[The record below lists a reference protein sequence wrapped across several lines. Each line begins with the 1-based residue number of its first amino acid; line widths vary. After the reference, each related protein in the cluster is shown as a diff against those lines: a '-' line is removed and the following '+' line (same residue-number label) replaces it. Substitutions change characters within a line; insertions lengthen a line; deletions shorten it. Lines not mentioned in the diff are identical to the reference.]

1 MEISSN
7 LSNTNTSKSSFGRSW
22 RLSLFICSV
31 IIAIPILTVLASLGL
46 PFSGSWQHLFDTV
59 LSDYVINSLLLMIG
73 VGTGTLLL
81 GVSAAWLT
89 AMCDFP
95 GRKIL
100 SWAFL
105 LPMAMPAYIIAY
117 TYTGI
122 LDFAGPIQT
131 LLRHSF
137 DWKYGDYYFPEIRS
151 LGGAICMLSL
161 VLYPYVYMLVRV
173 SFIEQSTAVLEAS
186 RNLGKKPWQTLFLV
200 ALPIARPAIVAGVSL
215 ALMETLADYGTVA
228 YFGVSAFTTGIFRT
242 WYGLGELTTAA
253 QLCAFLMLFVFALII
268 AERWSRQRLRFHHN
282 ASQKKMVR
290 LQLSG
295 WRSALALSVGVL
307 IVALGFIIPAGQLAI
322 WAASRWQENV
332 NSQFLDLLFNSF
344 SLAFVAAL
352 CCMLV
357 AIFLAYSKRI
367 FNSRLE
373 QGAIGIASLGYAVP
387 GTVIAVGVLIPI
399 AWLDNQIDFL
409 SRTWFDHPT
418 GLLLSGTLGCLL
430 YTSPSPRD
438 RTRSRM
444 PSSA

>member
-7 LSNTNTSKSSFGRSW
+7 LSNTNTSKSSFGRGW

-31 IIAIPILTVLASLGL
+31 LIAIPILTVLASLGL
-46 PFSGSWQHLFDTV
+46 PFSESWQHLFDTV

-73 VGTGTLLL
+73 VGTGTLVL

-137 DWKYGDYYFPEIRS
+137 NWEYGDYYFPEIRS

-200 ALPIARPAIVAGVSL
+200 ALPMARPAIVAGVSL

-228 YFGVSAFTTGIFRT
+228 YLS
-242 WYGLGELTTAA
+242 
-253 QLCAFLMLFVFALII
+253 LIHI
-268 AERWSRQRLRFHHN
+268 
-282 ASQKKMVR
+282 
-290 LQLSG
+290 
-295 WRSALALSVGVL
+295 
-307 IVALGFIIPAGQLAI
+307 
-322 WAASRWQENV
+322 
-332 NSQFLDLLFNSF
+332 
-344 SLAFVAAL
+344 
-352 CCMLV
+352 
-357 AIFLAYSKRI
+357 
-367 FNSRLE
+367 
-373 QGAIGIASLGYAVP
+373 
-387 GTVIAVGVLIPI
+387 
-399 AWLDNQIDFL
+399 
-409 SRTWFDHPT
+409 
-418 GLLLSGTLGCLL
+418 
-430 YTSPSPRD
+430 
-438 RTRSRM
+438 
-444 PSSA
+444 